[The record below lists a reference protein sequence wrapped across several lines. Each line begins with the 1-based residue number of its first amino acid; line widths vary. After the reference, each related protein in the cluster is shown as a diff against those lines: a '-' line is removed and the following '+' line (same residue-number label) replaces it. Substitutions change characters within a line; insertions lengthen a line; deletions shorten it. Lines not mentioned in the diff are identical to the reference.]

1 MGRPKELSEEERQKL
16 LAEGWKPIQA
26 EVWVPDWDNP
36 VFRARLKEN
45 CDAINEADR
54 RSGELDRLSDEVAA
68 LWDDLPG

>member
-36 VFRARLKEN
+36 VFRARIEEDCRLIRES
-45 CDAINEADR
+45 DR
-54 RSGELDRLSDEVAA
+54 RTGMNDVLDAFARE
-68 LWDDLPG
+68 LWDDLD